1 MNSFE
6 KPSDESLAETHQE
19 QLEVEKI
26 EAAHPDATAETRE
39 AISAQSREEKQESD
53 AAKIAD
59 LREEI
64 LNPKSDNK
72 EGETKS
78 SIDVDPSLKTRG
90 MEFTHALRRVHGKLD
105 TIDKESA
112 SIVLPGTIGKFRS
125 ATRNLEDSFQGG
137 KLDLNETSVA
147 LNRLTGAFEDVSL
160 INDRELR
167 KITEDAKRSLIA
179 AIADSKES
187 ATSLRAMKSM
197 AQLSKNI
204 NRLVGKAD
212 EAAFRLRRS
221 LR

>member
-6 KPSDESLAETHQE
+6 KPTSEYPAEANQE
-19 QLEVEKI
+19 QPEIQKTEPNPNISNEGLESVPAHGHEERQ
-26 EAAHPDATAETRE
+26 EA
-39 AISAQSREEKQESD
+39 D
-53 AAKIAD
+53 AAKIAE
-59 LREEI
+59 LKEEI
-64 LNPKSDNK
+64 LNPKTEK
-72 EGETKS
+72 QEGENKS

-90 MEFTHALRRVHGKLD
+90 MEFTDSLRRVHGKLD

-112 SIVLPGTIGKFRS
+112 DIVSPGTLGKFRS

-137 KLDLNETSVA
+137 KLDLNETSIA

-167 KITEDAKRSLIA
+167 KITEDAKPSLIA

-187 ATSLRAMKSM
+187 ATSLRTMESM

-212 EAAFRLRRS
+212 EAAFKLRRS

>member
-6 KPSDESLAETHQE
+6 KPQESPAETGQE
-19 QLEVEKI
+19 QPEIQKVETNPGVSS
-26 EAAHPDATAETRE
+26 EGSEGS
-39 AISAQSREEKQESD
+39 SAQSHQESQEAD
-53 AAKIAD
+53 AAKVAE
-59 LREEI
+59 LKEEI
-64 LNPKSDNK
+64 LNPKTEK
-72 EGETKS
+72 QEGENKT

-90 MEFTHALRRVHGKLD
+90 MEFTDSLRRVHGKLD

-112 SIVLPGTIGKFRS
+112 DIVSPGTIGKFRS
-125 ATRNLEDSFQGG
+125 ATRNLEDAFQGG
-137 KLDLNETSVA
+137 KLDLNETSTA

-167 KITEDAKRSLIA
+167 KITEEAKRSLIA

-187 ATSLRAMKSM
+187 ATSLRAMESM

-204 NRLVGKAD
+204 NSLVGKAD